1 MKHCSMILALTGG
14 CLVSA
19 CAAAVKNIDLQY
31 LFAKPAEHI
40 TFESSSSEKTS
51 ENIAGLRNFTAQ
63 TLSGDTVTADLFAD
77 ADVTAL
83 YIWASDSAPS
93 VKALPELAD
102 YAKTLPENVR
112 LVTWCMDAEN
122 ADKSLLADYLAACGI
137 TGTTL
142 ISAEGDLRSLG
153 SMLQSAP
160 ATVFVD
166 ANGVLNAAPVIGAD
180 HLTQDISERLANIL
194 N

>member
-31 LFAKPAEHI
+31 LFVKPAEHI
-40 TFESSSSEKTS
+40 TFESSSGEESSERA
-51 ENIAGLRNFTAQ
+51 AGLRNFTAQ
-63 TLSGDTVTADLFAD
+63 TLSGNTVTADLFAN

-83 YIWASDSAPS
+83 YIWSSDSASS

-102 YAKTLPENVR
+102 YAKTLSDNVQ
-112 LVTWCMDAEN
+112 LVTWCTDAEN
-122 ADKSLLADYLAACGI
+122 ADKAQLANYLAACGI

-142 ISAEGDLRSLG
+142 ISADGDLRSLCTAIQ
-153 SMLQSAP
+153 SMP
-160 ATVFVD
+160 TTVFVD
-166 ANGVLNAAPVIGAD
+166 ANGLLNAAPVIGAE
-180 HLTQDISERLANIL
+180 HLTQDISERLAAIRN
-194 N
+194 